1 MATQDVKF
9 RIEGDTMGEVQVP
22 ADAYY
27 GAQTQRAVDNFP
39 VSDLRFPRVFIKALG
54 LIKKYA
60 AQVNADLGLL
70 DRQFAKAIMTAA
82 DEVAEGKMD
91 EQFVVDIF
99 QTGSGTSTNMNANEV
114 ISTRANEL
122 LTGNRDA
129 RHPVH
134 PNDHVNLGQ
143 STNDVIPTTIHIA
156 ALTSMT
162 EDLIPALEV
171 LYESLHKK
179 SEDFDSVVKI
189 GRTHL
194 QDAVPI
200 RLGQEFGGYAHQIK
214 LGIRRVEA
222 VKGSLST
229 LALGGTAVGTGL
241 NTHPEFAPRVIELI
255 SQETGFQLTETEN
268 HFEAQAN
275 QDTAVEA
282 GAALKTVAVSMMKI
296 ANNMRW
302 LSSGPRGGL
311 GEINLPAL
319 QPGSSMM
326 PGKVNPVI
334 AESVIQVAAH
344 VIGNEAAITIS
355 GQVGNFEMSVMI
367 PVIAYNLLHST
378 RILSAAAK
386 IFAEKCINGIT
397 ANEAACR
404 AFIEKSLAMSTGLVP
419 VIGYERAAAIAQEAF
434 RTGKTVRGV
443 AMEQKVL
450 PEAQLEELLDP
461 IRMT

>member
-1 MATQDVKF
+1 
-9 RIEGDTMGEVQVP
+9 
-22 ADAYY
+22 
-27 GAQTQRAVDNFP
+27 
-39 VSDLRFPRVFIKALG
+39 
-54 LIKKYA
+54 
-60 AQVNADLGLL
+60 
-70 DRQFAKAIMTAA
+70 
-82 DEVAEGKMD
+82 
-91 EQFVVDIF
+91 
-99 QTGSGTSTNMNANEV
+99 
-114 ISTRANEL
+114 
-122 LTGNRDA
+122 
-129 RHPVH
+129 
-134 PNDHVNLGQ
+134 
-143 STNDVIPTTIHIA
+143 
-156 ALTSMT
+156 MT

-386 IFAEKCINGIT
+386 IFAEKCINGIK

-404 AFIEKSLAMSTGLVP
+404 AFIENSLAMSTGLVP